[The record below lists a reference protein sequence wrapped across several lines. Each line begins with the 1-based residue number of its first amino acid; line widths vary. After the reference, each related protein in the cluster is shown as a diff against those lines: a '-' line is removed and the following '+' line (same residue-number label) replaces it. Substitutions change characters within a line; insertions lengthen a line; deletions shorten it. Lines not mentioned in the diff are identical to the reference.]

1 MARIILATSLLLQ
14 IIPVSFDKS
23 SLPYLTKVPATLLS
37 LVVPTRLQ
45 QPSWLMPTLET
56 PLLFHGRVLI
66 SATCV
71 SICELFFFR
80 VLIVVYFKWPHNTG
94 PMLTYLANCGSSPCS
109 QFDITNSRW
118 FKIAQ
123 IGRKSP
129 GSAWAQA
136 DLSAFPKTVL
146 SISHFIDISF
156 SLVVTGG
163 VATASLPS
171 TLAPGNYLL
180 RHEIIALHL
189 ATSLGGAEFY
199 PACAQIQVGGSET
212 GAPTPDELVSIPGAY
227 HDDDPGIFDPQVFN
241 TSAPYIFP
249 GPPIASFVGA
259 DTSGTSNGNSSTPAP
274 TTSTTPP
281 TSSTASSKSCR
292 LKKASP
298 TSVTDALLRQ
308 HRFSRIMQRLGFK
321 SPHWS
326 NSTNSPS
333 I

>member
-1 MARIILATSLLLQ
+1 MARIILETSLLLQ

-136 DLSAFPKTVL
+136 DLSAFSKTVL

-156 SLVVTGG
+156 SLCSDWWRCNSISSQHSRSRELSPPTRNHRSPSSHFPRRSWVLPSLCPNPSRWFRNRCSHSRRTCKH
-163 VATASLPS
+163 TRSLPRRR
-171 TLAPGNYLL
+171 PWYLW
-180 RHEIIALHL
+180 
-189 ATSLGGAEFY
+189 
-199 PACAQIQVGGSET
+199 P
-212 GAPTPDELVSIPGAY
+212 
-227 HDDDPGIFDPQVFN
+227 
-241 TSAPYIFP
+241 
-249 GPPIASFVGA
+249 
-259 DTSGTSNGNSSTPAP
+259 SN
-274 TTSTTPP
+274 
-281 TSSTASSKSCR
+281 
-292 LKKASP
+292 L
-298 TSVTDALLRQ
+298 
-308 HRFSRIMQRLGFK
+308 
-321 SPHWS
+321 
-326 NSTNSPS
+326 
-333 I
+333 